1 MEHNDSRF
9 IKITGGKDVHIER
22 NEVKNVDTFLEGND
36 LENLEIIDN
45 KFYNEEKE
53 IIVDELVERIKCE
66 LKDSALVNNSSTKTE
81 FINSIV
87 SIIPKIAYDFLKFKL
102 GS

>member
-45 KFYNEEKE
+45 
-53 IIVDELVERIKCE
+53 L
-66 LKDSALVNNSSTKTE
+66 
-81 FINSIV
+81 
-87 SIIPKIAYDFLKFKL
+87 
-102 GS
+102 